1 MSSLSQAPAA
11 AGQRSSAA
19 FAGGGGYSALP
30 SDELSAEYEDDG
42 LLLESAAAAGGGVGG
57 GGGGGWLVEAN
68 ELLAPAAARTSAHG
82 SGSRTPFFVYFCLA
96 LAAVGA
102 AFLGVI
108 ASLLARRYPYLG
120 MPQDPPPG
128 SAPPGAQA
136 LATFA
141 AAVTWGA
148 VAMALA
154 VYWLCLCRRRVDKAD

>member
-1 MSSLSQAPAA
+1 MSSSSQAPA
-11 AGQRSSAA
+11 GQRPLSA
-19 FAGGGGYSALP
+19 FAGGSGYSAVP

-42 LLLESAAAAGGGVGG
+42 LLVESAAATAGG
-57 GGGGGWLVEAN
+57 GGGSGGWLVEAN
-68 ELLAPAAARTSAHG
+68 ELLAPAAARASAHG
-82 SGSRTPFFVYFCLA
+82 GGGRTPFCVYFCLG

-128 SAPPGAQA
+128 SAPPSAQA

-141 AAVTWGA
+141 AAVTWGVVA
-148 VAMALA
+148 VALA
-154 VYWLCLCRRRVDKAD
+154 VYWLLLCRRRVDKAD